1 MTGMGVG
8 RQVSMAVAIGIVAVA
23 TLIAAGAVGPAL
35 AAGRSSDLQLAI
47 DEPVD
52 GARVVNGDVRRVN
65 LTLTNS
71 GAAAA
76 GPIGLVVE
84 IIGGTIEAPGGDGIS
99 WRRRVGRWRG
109 RIARLPAGGAMKV
122 ALDIHFTPVPIGAS
136 THLAGGGI
144 VVTARVHGDD
154 ESIGPVAGDDWVMAN
169 CGAVFHGA
177 LQGIAV
183 GEAATL
189 REAVASAQEG
199 WRNLNGRWVFD
210 PGRVRGDEDFA
221 RVVTAARR
229 LVQARGV
236 DGWLREALKKRT
248 PSRVL
253 ADLRAYLGQ
262 RRTAAICTGAPQY
275 MAFLETGLV
284 DFRDRVVTAE
294 RLFESAGQQ
303 ADWKLLDAEAALA
316 AAASSDDEAEGQDS
330 NGSLAA
336 LRRAVREARMLWLA
350 VLDDDG
356 TTGRLLDNVNAL
368 RALAGS
374 LSELS
379 IGRGSSFADVLAQ
392 IKTALGALEAFA
404 YIQNA
409 HAHHHTVS
417 RLYDA
422 TVDAVHSAHA
432 RECTC

>member
-1 MTGMGVG
+1 MGVG

-23 TLIAAGAVGPAL
+23 ALIAAGAAGPAL

-76 GPIGLVVE
+76 GPIGLVIE
-84 IIGGTIEAPGGDGIS
+84 IIGGTIEAPGGDGTS

-109 RIARLPAGGAMKV
+109 RIARLPAGGAMTV
-122 ALDIHFTPVPIGAS
+122 AFDIHFTPVPIGAS

-154 ESIGPVAGDDWVMAN
+154 ESIGPVAADDWVMAN

-177 LQGIAV
+177 LQGIAA
-183 GEAATL
+183 GEAASL
-189 REAVASAQEG
+189 REAVSSAQEG
-199 WRNLNGRWVFD
+199 WRDLNGRWVFD
-210 PGRVRGDEDFA
+210 PGRVRGDEGFA

-236 DGWLREALKKRT
+236 DGWLREAFKKRT

-262 RRTAAICTGAPQY
+262 RRAAAICTGASQY
-275 MAFLETGLV
+275 MAFLETGLA

-316 AAASSDDEAEGQDS
+316 AAAASGEDEAESQDS

-336 LRRAVREARMLWLA
+336 LRMAVREARTIWLA

-356 TTGRLLDNVNAL
+356 TTGRLLDNVEAL

-379 IGRGSSFADVLAQ
+379 IGRGSPLAEAHASLE
-392 IKTALGALEAFA
+392 TALGALEAFA

>member
-1 MTGMGVG
+1 MAMMIGV
-8 RQVSMAVAIGIVAVA
+8 VA
-23 TLIAAGAVGPAL
+23 TAMLVAAAAARTVL

-47 DEPVD
+47 DDPVD
-52 GARVVNGDVRRVN
+52 GARVVNGDLRRVS

-76 GPIGLVVE
+76 GPIGLVIE
-84 IIGGTIEAPGGDGIS
+84 IIGGTIEAPGGEGIK
-99 WRRRVGRWRG
+99 WRRRVGRWLG
-109 RIARLPAGGAMKV
+109 RIGRLPAGGAMTV

-154 ESIGPVAGDDWVMAN
+154 ESIGPVAADDWIMAN
-169 CGAVFHGA
+169 CGAVFHAA
-177 LQGIAV
+177 LQGIAAR
-183 GEAATL
+183 EAAAL
-189 REAVASAQEG
+189 REAVASAQKG
-199 WRNLNGRWVFD
+199 WRNLSGRWVFD

-236 DGWLREALKKRT
+236 DGWLREAWKKRA
-248 PSRVL
+248 PNRVL

-262 RRTAAICTGAPQY
+262 RRTAAICTGAAQY

-316 AAASSDDEAEGQDS
+316 VAPSDDEAEDQDS

-336 LRRAVREARMLWLA
+336 LRGAVREARALWLA

-356 TTGRLLDNVNAL
+356 TTGRLLDNVMAL
-368 RALAGS
+368 RALAGAVS
-374 LSELS
+374 KLS
-379 IGRGSSFADVLAQ
+379 IGRGSPLAEALASLE
-392 IKTALGALEAFA
+392 TALGALEAFA

-417 RLYDA
+417 GLYDA
-422 TVDAVHSAHA
+422 TVDAVRGAHA
-432 RECTC
+432 RECIC

>member
-1 MTGMGVG
+1 
-8 RQVSMAVAIGIVAVA
+8 MAVAIGIAAVA
-23 TLIAAGAVGPAL
+23 TLIAAGAAGMAL

-52 GARVVNGDVRRVN
+52 GARVVNGDVRRVS
-65 LTLTNS
+65 LTLTNP
-71 GAAAA
+71 GEAAT
-76 GPIGLVVE
+76 GPIGLVLE
-84 IIGGTIEAPGGDGIS
+84 IVGGTIEAPGGGGIS
-99 WRRRVGRWRG
+99 WRRRGGRWRG
-109 RIARLPAGGAMKV
+109 RIGRLPAGGAMTV

-154 ESIGPVAGDDWVMAN
+154 ESIAPVAADDWVMAN

-177 LQGIAV
+177 LRDIAA
-183 GEAATL
+183 GEAAAL
-189 REAVASAQEG
+189 REAVSSAQEG

-210 PGRVRGDEDFA
+210 PGRVRGDDDFA

-236 DGWLREALKKRT
+236 DGGLGEALKKRT

-262 RRTAAICTGAPQY
+262 RQTAAICTGAPQFL
-275 MAFLETGLV
+275 AFLETGLV
-284 DFRDRVVTAE
+284 DFRDRVVSAG

-316 AAASSDDEAEGQDS
+316 AAVPSDDEAEDQDS

-336 LRRAVREARMLWLA
+336 LRMAVLEARTLWLA

-356 TTGRLLDNVNAL
+356 TTGRLLDNVEAL

-374 LSELS
+374 LSDIS
-379 IGRGSSFADVLAQ
+379 VDRGAEALARL
-392 IKTALGALEAFA
+392 KTALGALEAFA

-417 RLYDA
+417 GLYDA
-422 TVDAVHSAHA
+422 TVDAVRSAHA
-432 RECTC
+432 RECICWGVFWRAD